1 MKNGTFLRAA
11 VLSGL
16 VGLLCPAIGQG
27 QCTNLV
33 PNGSFEIFSA
43 LPDDDC
49 DWFLATGWTN
59 AATSSECNSSNGSPD
74 YYHEL
79 SPGGFAS
86 TLPSNLYATLDPFDG
101 QAVMGLGGYLSFAA
115 EAREYLGIELTCPL
129 VPGATYD
136 LQFQITTGSPNVDG
150 FFTDGWAVALTENPL
165 LQPAGTNGPITG
177 VTPQFR
183 INGVVANPGWQTV
196 SFTFTA
202 TEAARYLTFG
212 NFLTDAQ
219 QTRQQNGP
227 SVAFALAYVF
237 VDAFSLTPAG
247 ATPTL
252 VLEDITRCTPPTAV
266 DIAPGPFACATYAWS
281 TGATTPTITLTAAGT
296 YGLTVTTPCGILT
309 DDFTLTFGG
318 AAATISEEICA
329 GTPFVLNGQSYTTA
343 GTYVQNLTAVNGC
356 DSTLTLELSVVPAL
370 TESITEQTCAGTP
383 FVLNGQSYT
392 TAGTYVQNL
401 TAVNGCDST
410 LTLELRVGQAQEAT
424 LTAQAEQ
431 GTPFVLNGEVYTSSG
446 TYVQNLTAANG
457 CDSVLTLNL
466 RVGEENIYI
475 PNAISPNGD
484 GINDFFKPYAG
495 IDALLT
501 VQSLLVFDR
510 WGGNVFE
517 LSGPSPL
524 AELVGW
530 DGNSRGKAVAPGN
543 YVYQLVL
550 ERPDGSRVVRKGELV
565 VVD

>member
-1 MKNGTFLRAA
+1 MNYGTFLRAA

-16 VGLLCPAIGQG
+16 VGLLCPASGQG

-86 TLPSNLYATLDPFDG
+86 TLPNNFYATINPFEG
-101 QAVMGLGGYLSFAA
+101 QAVMGLAGYLTFSGNV
-115 EAREYLGIELTCPL
+115 REYLGIELTCPL
-129 VPGATYD
+129 VPGTTYE
-136 LQFQITTGSPNVDG
+136 LQFQITAGSPNGNG

-165 LQPAGTNGPITG
+165 LQPTGTNGPITA
-177 VTPQFR
+177 VTPQFVVG
-183 INGVVANPGWQTV
+183 GVVSSAGWQAV

-219 QTRQQNGP
+219 QTRTQSGA

-237 VDAFSLTPAG
+237 VDAFSLTPVG

-252 VLEDITRCTPPTAV
+252 VLEDITRCTPPNAV
-266 DIAPGPFACATYAWS
+266 EIAPGPFACATYAWS
-281 TGATTPTITLTAAGT
+281 TGATTPSITLTAAGT
-296 YGLTVTTPCGILT
+296 YSLTVTTPCGILT

-318 AAATISEEICA
+318 AAATISEGTCA
-329 GTPFVLNGQSYTTA
+329 GTAFVLNGQSYTAA
-343 GTYVQNLTAVNGC
+343 GTYVQNLTAANGC

-370 TESITEQTCAGTP
+370 AATISEETCAGTP

-401 TAVNGCDST
+401 TA
-410 LTLELRVGQAQEAT
+410 
-424 LTAQAEQ
+424 
-431 GTPFVLNGEVYTSSG
+431 
-446 TYVQNLTAANG
+446 ANG
-457 CDSVLTLNL
+457 CDSVLTLSL
-466 RVGEENIYI
+466 TVGGENIFI

-495 IDALLT
+495 IDNVLT
-501 VQSLLVFDR
+501 VSTLLIFDR

-524 AELVGW
+524 ADLVGW
-530 DGNSRGKAVAPGN
+530 DGNSRGKAVAPGT

-550 ERPDGSRVVRKGELV
+550 ERPDGSRVVRNGELV